1 VKLCLICIPAD
12 VYIKMV
18 HFLCKGQQQQQQ
30 QKQQQQQEQQ
40 LQQQEQQ
47 QPKKTSLEEE
57 GGSSSFKTICNIKE
71 RERREVRA
79 CEKGD
84 QDLQL
89 GGQGQIVPSIL
100 TEGKEPELHPDS
112 GQDAHE
118 RDAKHLRVS
127 KDGGN
132 SKHIH
137 FGQDRGGSPPDK
149 LGDNNNTESQVV
161 ARLDEAH
168 RRMEEAKKCLS
179 NLERRGPGELVEI
192 EQLRRDVRR
201 AQLERE
207 EAEKLGRGARQ
218 ELNQIRQ
225 ILMGAQ
231 TEATRVAI
239 ENQRLRGQVEDAEA
253 RYESFFYPAAGN
265 EAALRLAAQA
275 RHESFSYSEDG
286 DTPTTLSDPA
296 TQHTNTLTLAE
307 LASPDKAT
315 KEGPAGRARAA
326 GGDGAGNGGCFQT
339 AGAATVA
346 SACMTDRRGSMIDS
360 LLSAAEKESGAVAK
374 ASRVSDTIQDP
385 VTIEGDIGTSASDL
399 TDSTWCQRA
408 GQDGLVRLSEWVVK
422 TSGSGLGRPKQ
433 GKEGMKDG
441 LLTSYTSPIAHLTL
455 L

>member
-1 VKLCLICIPAD
+1 
-12 VYIKMV
+12 
-18 HFLCKGQQQQQQ
+18 
-30 QKQQQQQEQQ
+30 
-40 LQQQEQQ
+40 
-47 QPKKTSLEEE
+47 
-57 GGSSSFKTICNIKE
+57 
-71 RERREVRA
+71 
-79 CEKGD
+79 
-84 QDLQL
+84 
-89 GGQGQIVPSIL
+89 
-100 TEGKEPELHPDS
+100 
-112 GQDAHE
+112 
-118 RDAKHLRVS
+118 
-127 KDGGN
+127 
-132 SKHIH
+132 
-137 FGQDRGGSPPDK
+137 
-149 LGDNNNTESQVV
+149 
-161 ARLDEAH
+161 
-168 RRMEEAKKCLS
+168 MEEAKKCLS

-207 EAEKLGRGARQ
+207 ETEKLGRGARQ

-239 ENQRLRGQVEDAEA
+239 ENQRLRGQVDG
-253 RYESFFYPAAGN
+253 AGN
-265 EAALRLAAQA
+265 GGCFQTAGAA
-275 RHESFSYSEDG
+275 
-286 DTPTTLSDPA
+286 TV
-296 TQHTNTLTLAE
+296 
-307 LASPDKAT
+307 ASACMTD
-315 KEGPAGRARAA
+315 RR
-326 GGDGAGNGGCFQT
+326 GDGAGNGGCFQT

>member
-1 VKLCLICIPAD
+1 
-12 VYIKMV
+12 MV
-18 HFLCKGQQQQQQ
+18 HVLCKGQQQQQQ

-71 RERREVRA
+71 RETREVRA

-239 ENQRLRGQVEDAEA
+239 ENQRLRGQV
-253 RYESFFYPAAGN
+253 
-265 EAALRLAAQA
+265 
-275 RHESFSYSEDG
+275 
-286 DTPTTLSDPA
+286 
-296 TQHTNTLTLAE
+296 
-307 LASPDKAT
+307 
-315 KEGPAGRARAA
+315 
-326 GGDGAGNGGCFQT
+326 DGAGNGGCFQT

>member
-18 HFLCKGQQQQQQ
+18 HFLCKGQQ
-30 QKQQQQQEQQ
+30 
-40 LQQQEQQ
+40 QQ

-84 QDLQL
+84 QGLQF
-89 GGQGQIVPSIL
+89 GGQGHIHVPSLL
-100 TEGKEPELHPDS
+100 TQAELHPDS

-207 EAEKLGRGARQ
+207 EAEKLGRGAQQ

-253 RYESFFYPAAGN
+253 RYESFFYPAAGKLGSG
-265 EAALRLAAQA
+265 EWVFVVDRVL
-275 RHESFSYSEDG
+275 SEHQGPHGNDRR
-286 DTPTTLSDPA
+286 
-296 TQHTNTLTLAE
+296 NTLTLAE

-408 GQDGLVRLSEWVVK
+408 GQDGLVRLSEWVEK